1 MVVTMKLGWIL
12 MILKFAHWSKSL
24 RDLTCHATL
33 NTRSIL
39 NRKAGSPTARPGRRK
54 VWLTLLLIAFSSCFL
69 KDYSVAKE
77 NYKPTHY
84 KQYILITLDDID
96 ETYCLIELYSKENS
110 RWDPKA
116 RNGSHVGIPQGRSKY
131 LATVDGTKQIDW
143 GIKYINNRYGS
154 MCKALEH
161 YKIKGWH

>member
-1 MVVTMKLGWIL
+1 MLIDL
-12 MILKFAHWSKSL
+12 HW
-24 RDLTCHATL
+24 CATL
-33 NTRSIL
+33 NTRSTL
-39 NRKAGSPTARPGRRK
+39 SRKAGSPTARPGRRR

-84 KQYILITLDDID
+84 KQYILIELQDFT
-96 ETYCLIELYSKENS
+96 EAYCLIDLYTAES
-110 RWDPKA
+110 RLNPKA
-116 RNGSHVGIPQGRSKY
+116 RNGSHYGIPQGRSKY
-131 LATVDGTKQIDW
+131 LATASGTKQIDW
-143 GIKYINNRYGS
+143 GIKYNLVRYGS

>member
-1 MVVTMKLGWIL
+1 MRLGWNL

-24 RDLTCHATL
+24 RDLTTHATL
-33 NTRSIL
+33 KKRSIL
-39 NRKAGSPTARPGRRK
+39 NRKAESPGARLGRRR
-54 VWLTLLLIAFSSCFL
+54 VWATFMLIAFISCFL

-84 KQYILITLDDID
+84 KQYILITLNDLD
-96 ETYCLIELYSKENS
+96 ETYCLVELYYNES
-110 RWDPKA
+110 RFNPKA
-116 RNGSHVGIPQGRSKY
+116 RNGSHYGIPQGRSKY

-154 MCKALEH
+154 MCKALDH
-161 YKIKGWH
+161 FKTKGWH

>member
-1 MVVTMKLGWIL
+1 MLI
-12 MILKFAHWSKSL
+12 
-24 RDLTCHATL
+24 DLTTHATL
-33 NTRSIL
+33 NKHVIL
-39 NRKAGSPTARPGRRK
+39 NHKAEPPTAGLGRCR
-54 VWLTLLLIAFSSCFL
+54 VWATLLLITFNFVFV

-84 KQYILITLDDID
+84 KQYILIELQNFT
-96 ETYCLIELYSKENS
+96 EAYCLIDLYTAES
-110 RWDPKA
+110 RLNPKA
-116 RNGSHVGIPQGRSKY
+116 RNGSHYGIPQGRSKY
-131 LATVDGTKQIDW
+131 LATVDGTKHIDW